1 VENVN
6 LVKRPWKR
14 TYFDEVEVVY
24 ENFVDPGPM
33 QQYLTIVYELF

>member
-1 VENVN
+1 MN
-6 LVKRPWKR
+6 LEKRPWKR

-33 QQYLTIVYELF
+33 QAIFNYTSFFDIN

>member
-1 VENVN
+1 MN
-6 LVKRPWKR
+6 LEKRPWKQ

-33 QQYLTIVYELF
+33 QYLTIVYEFLM